1 MKKNRFQNLTPTH
14 FLEKSQQQAASIL
27 LDVRTPSENQT
38 FCLENSVNID
48 IKNPDF
54 EEEIE
59 ELDKDKHYF
68 VYCSLGIRSV
78 NACNY
83 MAVQGFKNLYNLK
96 GGLAALET
104 TSKPK
109 K

>member
-1 MKKNRFQNLTPTH
+1 MNKTRFQNLAPSD
-14 FLEKSQQQAASIL
+14 FLEKSQQQTESIL
-27 LDVRTPSENQT
+27 IDVRTPNEYQT
-38 FCLENSVNID
+38 FCLEEAENID
-48 IKNPDF
+48 IKNVDF

-104 TSKPK
+104 ASNPK